1 MLDISRVFKN
11 DRITKMMGNDM
22 GYRSNVAYTIRFT
35 GDDDTAVKQSF
46 YVFLA
51 EAKTKFPSAF
61 GDSCLTVDEKN
72 YALNFFAES
81 VKWYEDYEDVKCHEE
96 LVNLARAWVDDQ
108 ENKFIGGIFMRIGE
122 ETDDI
127 VEDYFGEYDY
137 QWMNISRSIYVDW
150 TG

>member
-1 MLDISRVFKN
+1 
-11 DRITKMMGNDM
+11 MGNDM

-51 EAKTKFPSAF
+51 EAKTKFPLAF
-61 GDSCLTVDEKN
+61 GDECLKVDEEN
-72 YALNFFAES
+72 YALNFLAEG
-81 VKWYEDYEDVKCHEE
+81 VKWYEDYEDVKCHEG
-96 LVNLARAWVDDQ
+96 LVTLARDWVEDQ
-108 ENKFIGGIFMRIGE
+108 GNEFIGGIFMRIGE

-127 VEDYFGEYDY
+127 VEDYFGAYDY

>member
-1 MLDISRVFKN
+1 
-11 DRITKMMGNDM
+11 MMGNDM

-35 GDDDTAVKQSF
+35 FTPQENEEDARNSF

-51 EAKTKFPSAF
+51 EAKTKFPTAF
-61 GDSCLTVDEKN
+61 GDECLKVDEEN
-72 YALNFFAES
+72 YALNFFAEN
-81 VKWYEDYEDVKCHEE
+81 VKWYEDYDDVKCHEG
-96 LVNLARAWVDDQ
+96 LVDLAREWCSETDVPFKGNNQ
-108 ENKFIGGIFMRIGE
+108 YIGGIFMRIGE

-137 QWMNISRSIYVDW
+137 QWMNISRSIFVDW

>member
-1 MLDISRVFKN
+1 
-11 DRITKMMGNDM
+11 MMGNDM

-51 EAKTKFPSAF
+51 EAKTKFPLAF
-61 GDSCLTVDEKN
+61 GDECLTVDEGN

-137 QWMNISRSIYVDW
+137 QWMNISRSIFVDW